1 MSQRKV
7 ILVIVISALMIIGSY
22 LPDASRTS
30 SSPASSEPS
39 INIDASAP
47 GFGMKSTNELIVF
60 WKERFERDPRD
71 YISLTYLAES
81 HIRKGRETGDV
92 SEYQKAEAI
101 LRKSLKINASYQ
113 PTLAYLSA
121 ALFVQHDFSGALELA
136 NRVYNAEPRALQA
149 LATIGDAQLELGHY
163 AEAEIAYE
171 KLSEKSP
178 SAPVYTRLA
187 RLAWLHGKPTEA
199 LSWMQRAVDDSDEMA
214 LAGENS
220 AWYHFQL
227 GELYFNT
234 GQLVQADAQY
244 TAALKAFDNYYLAL
258 AGLGKVRAAQ
268 GSYDEA
274 ITYYEQAINTVPQPE
289 FLAALGD
296 LYVLTDQPD
305 SAQIQYKT
313 VEYIGKLAA
322 LNKQVYNR
330 QLANFYSDHDRN
342 LDEALQLALAELES
356 RQDIYGY
363 DAAAWA
369 YYKNGKYSEAQ
380 TLIERAMTLGM
391 RDARLYYHAGRI
403 ALALGNNE
411 EALQLL
417 NEALTINPYFSIL
430 QAEDARNVLKTLQSA
445 HAG

>member
-7 ILVIVISALMIIGSY
+7 ILLIVISALIIGGSY
-22 LPDASRTS
+22 LANASRTS

-39 INIDASAP
+39 ISIEASSP
-47 GFGMKSTNELIVF
+47 GFGMKSTDELTVF
-60 WKERFERDPRD
+60 WRERFERDPRD
-71 YISLTYLAES
+71 FISLTYLAES

-101 LRKSLKINASYQ
+101 LRDSLKINSSYE

-136 NRVYNAEPRALQA
+136 NRVYNADPRALQA

-163 AEAEIAYE
+163 AEAETAYE
-171 KLSEKSP
+171 KLNERSP

-199 LSWMQRAVDDSDEMA
+199 LNWMQQAVANSDEMG
-214 LAGENS
+214 LSGENS

-234 GQLVQADAQY
+234 GQLEQADAQY
-244 TAALKAFDNYYLAL
+244 ATALKAFNNYHLAL

-268 GSYDEA
+268 GKYEDA
-274 ITYYEQAINTVPQPE
+274 IEYYQQAVNILPQPD

-296 LYVLTDQPD
+296 IYMLTDQPD
-305 SAQIQYKT
+305 EAQLQYET

-322 LNKQVYNR
+322 LNEQIYNR
-330 QLANFYSDHDRN
+330 QLANFYSDHD
-342 LDEALQLALAELES
+342 LHVKEALRLALAELES
-356 RQDIYGY
+356 RKDIYGY

-369 YYKNGKYSEAQ
+369 NYQNGNFEEAQ
-380 TLIERAMTLGM
+380 TLMDQAMALGTH
-391 RDARLYYHAGRI
+391 DAHLYYHAGMI
-403 ALALGNNE
+403 ALELGDE
-411 EALQLL
+411 TQAREYLEQ
-417 NEALTINPYFSIL
+417 ALTINPHFSVLYADEARRILETL
-430 QAEDARNVLKTLQSA
+430 QAMETK
-445 HAG
+445 